1 MAKLVWDAIGEKT
14 YETGAS
20 KGVLYKPG
28 EEGKYENGEAWNG
41 LTGVTKTPSG
51 AEPTAL
57 YADNVKYLS
66 LLSAETFKATIKAY
80 TYPDSFEEC
89 DGSKEIAPGITISQQ
104 DRVPFGFSYQTIKG
118 NDQSANNY
126 GYKIHC
132 LYGCKA
138 SPSEMAY
145 ETVNDSPDA
154 IEMSWEV
161 DCTPVNVDTVKDA
174 KPTATLVIDSTK
186 VKPQTLKAIEDI
198 LYGTSEEDPRLPLPD
213 EILEIYKEND
223 EPVESL

>member
-1 MAKLVWDAIGEKT
+1 MSKLVWDAIGEKT
-14 YETGAS
+14 YETGSS
-20 KGVLYKPG
+20 KGVLYKPD
-28 EEGKYENGEAWNG
+28 ESGKYNDGVPWNG
-41 LTGVTKTPSG
+41 LTGVTKSPSG

-66 LLSAETFKATIKAY
+66 LLSAEEFKATITAY
-80 TYPDSFEEC
+80 TYPDEFEEC

-118 NDQSANNY
+118 NDVSANNY

-161 DCTPVNVDTVKDA
+161 DCTPVNVDGVEGA

-186 VKPQTLKAIEDI
+186 VKAETLKAIEDI
-198 LYGTSEEDPRLPLPD
+198 LYGTEDTEARLPLPD
-213 EILEIYKEND
+213 EILKIYEDNG
-223 EPVESL
+223 ETTTTL